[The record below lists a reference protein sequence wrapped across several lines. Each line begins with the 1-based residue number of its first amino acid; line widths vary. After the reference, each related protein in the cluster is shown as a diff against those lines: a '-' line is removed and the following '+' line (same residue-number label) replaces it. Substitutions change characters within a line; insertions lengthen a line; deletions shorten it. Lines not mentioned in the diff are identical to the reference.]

1 MSAQPARESVAPL
14 RETRRRV
21 PEGGATQRLRI
32 LDDLF
37 AQLDAE
43 SIRYCHWKSNEH
55 LGPALTGV
63 TDVDALFDRRA
74 AQRLAHILTSSP
86 HFKRFTVKAGRG
98 YPGIEDYVGFDPE
111 TGALTH
117 LHVHYQLT
125 LGEKF
130 LKGHR
135 LPWEDVLLETRVR
148 DADYDVWVTDPHL
161 ELLILIARAAI
172 KLRWRDGLLELLGY
186 DYVRGSM
193 LREMRWLAARVRSDR
208 LIERSTPLVG
218 SAAAHA
224 AAAMISTRAPSIRQL
239 RAFRRLVD
247 PPLSSYRMYSAP
259 GTARRMLFREWTWI
273 WWRVSHWITRAPT
286 RSTRTPPHGG
296 VAIAFV
302 GPDGAGKSTLTQTI
316 AKWLSRE
323 MAVITTYGGSGKGTA
338 SPPRRWLQWIGAWS
352 RPSTAVRPPLD
363 RASSPLPAAAK
374 PEAKGGGV
382 RLLGRILWILT
393 LARERRRWAQQVR
406 QARSLGMIVLS
417 DRLPQSQFAGLN
429 DGPRLGSWV
438 DSPSWLRRQAARREQ
453 ASFRMAE
460 LVPPDLVIRL
470 HVPVDIASRRKP
482 ETPLDQLRQKV
493 EIVGKLAFPSTCQVA
508 EINAAQPIDRVVA
521 EVKQAVWE
529 CL

>member
-1 MSAQPARESVAPL
+1 MSAQSAGESVAP
-14 RETRRRV
+14 RHETRRRV
-21 PEGGATQRLRI
+21 ASEEGGAPRLRI

-37 AQLDAE
+37 AQLDAAA
-43 SIRYCHWKSNEH
+43 IRYCHWKSNEH
-55 LGPALTGV
+55 LGAALTGV

-74 AQRLAHILTSSP
+74 AQRLAHVLTSSP
-86 HFKRFTVKAGRG
+86 HFKRFPVKAGRG
-98 YPGIEDYVGFDPE
+98 YPGIEDYVGFDPD
-111 TGALTH
+111 TGTLTH

-148 DADYDVWVTDPHL
+148 DAEYNAWVTDPHL

-172 KLRWRDGLLELLGY
+172 KLRWRDGLLALLGY

-208 LIERSTPLVG
+208 LIDLSTPLVG

-224 AAAMISTRAPSIRQL
+224 AAALISTRAPSIQQL

-247 PPLSSYRMYSAP
+247 PPLSNYRMYSAP

-316 AKWLSRE
+316 ARWLSRE

-338 SPPRRWLQWIGAWS
+338 SPPRRWLQWISAWS
-352 RPSTAVRPPLD
+352 RPSATVRPA
-363 RASSPLPAAAK
+363 RTSSPAAVK
-374 PEAKGGGV
+374 PEAKGF
-382 RLLGRILWILT
+382 RLLGRMLWILT

-429 DGPRLGSWV
+429 DGPRLGAWV
-438 DSPSWLRRQAARREQ
+438 DSPSWLRRLAARGEQ

-482 ETPLDQLRQKV
+482 ETPLDQLQRKV
-493 EIVGKLAFPSTCQVA
+493 EIVGKLAFPSSCRVA

-521 EVKQAVWE
+521 DVKQAVWE